1 MAHYQRAQG
10 QPCCKFGAQC
20 TRKQPGHWE
29 SYDHPH
35 DHPRIVNAKKHIK
48 QQDGPTL
55 DRSRCALAGREGDEP
70 NSAIYTCAGCGTKVE
85 GFSRWR
91 NHMKRAKRVGSS
103 SVAPSGGQAAGK
115 QASSTGSAIQSMAAH
130 HEHEP
135 AWAVTSDTPDNLN
148 QPVPSKPL
156 KAVAPTEQQ
165 QPKALMGKAEG
176 KAVWRLSGKEKRAM
190 ADAAAS
196 ATHTMGT
203 ATAATAAAPTTG
215 QAARERV
222 QKSAR
227 GSEQG
232 SQAATSS
239 GDAPLGKRWLPV
251 PGKDG
256 KRQRKFF

>member
-135 AWAVTSDTPDNLN
+135 AWAVPM
-148 QPVPSKPL
+148 VC
-156 KAVAPTEQQ
+156 VAE
-165 QPKALMGKAEG
+165 
-176 KAVWRLSGKEKRAM
+176 
-190 ADAAAS
+190 AAAS
-196 ATHTMGT
+196 AMALFSLPESLHTAFPSALPMRALGCCFCHTHHGHRHRCHCCCTYHWTSGT
-203 ATAATAAAPTTG
+203 GASTEERT
-215 QAARERV
+215 RE
-222 QKSAR
+222 
-227 GSEQG
+227 
-232 SQAATSS
+232 
-239 GDAPLGKRWLPV
+239 
-251 PGKDG
+251 
-256 KRQRKFF
+256 